1 MFSFFATFC
10 LRQCLVGALALT
22 LAGLASGQV
31 STVDRIAD
39 LERQNRILQTRI
51 TTLNADLQK
60 ALEEKAARTERLR
73 EMREHLAL
81 FGKDLFSG
89 GDSKLRQA
97 VADYQVIR
105 ERMQGVE
112 LTADA
117 LLQSL
122 DSYLATAVAADPEAR
137 AVVEARLRE
146 FEQALGHREQPQN
159 RSEKGTINVAR
170 VVTVHSESGL
180 LVLNAGKEAG
190 LRPGMR
196 YRIERSGTH
205 LGDATVAITRPNVS
219 GLLMQNLTKP
229 GHVVRSGDAAHV
241 ILD

>member
-1 MFSFFATFC
+1 MNVRSSAHFFLKSC
-10 LRQCLVGALALT
+10 ALASVLT
-22 LAGLASGQV
+22 GWCVGQT
-31 STVDRIAD
+31 SSAERIAD
-39 LERQNRILQTRI
+39 LERQNRILKARI
-51 TTLNADLQK
+51 STLNGELQT
-60 ALEEKAARTERLR
+60 ALEEKGARTERLR

-89 GDSKLRQA
+89 GENKLRQA
-97 VADYQVIR
+97 VADYQVAR
-105 ERMQGVE
+105 ERLQEVE
-112 LTADA
+112 LVAEA

-122 DSYLATAVAADPEAR
+122 DTYLATAVAADPNAR

-146 FEQALGHREQPQN
+146 FEEALGRRNQPST
-159 RSEKGTINVAR
+159 RTERGTVSVSR
-170 VVTVHSESGL
+170 VVTVDSESGL
-180 LVLNAGKEAG
+180 VVLNAGKEAG

-229 GHVVRSGDAAHV
+229 DHVVRSGDAAHV